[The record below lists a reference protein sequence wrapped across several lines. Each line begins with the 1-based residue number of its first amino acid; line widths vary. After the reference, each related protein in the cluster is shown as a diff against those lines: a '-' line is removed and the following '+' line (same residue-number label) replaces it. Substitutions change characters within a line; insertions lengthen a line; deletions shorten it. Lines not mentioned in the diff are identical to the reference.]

1 MGLQYEDKVDI
12 SGDPPPDRPMT
23 NAQLKGSQARDV
35 NRNRAGPQPVGK
47 GMSPGAQPDSQ
58 PKDKPDQQPQ
68 PPADAQSQSTPG
80 LTGAQQM
87 QAGEQAQSEK
97 ALNYPPNDFNPFHP
111 IDYLKAIAEKPVE
124 TYYLGQH
131 IWHAL
136 NAIFDPNAISGG
148 LMDMQAQS
156 DAYIKLHPEQAT
168 QGNPKIQEANRQA
181 LAAAEHPVD
190 PQARQQQDQM
200 VGGILAN
207 TADPRYLPM
216 WLVGGPGPKM
226 VAAILG
232 PTIGNAIFDKAP
244 SAGDFAWSLIPAM
257 LLGGKMP
264 APVEKAMVDAI
275 PGISKLITK
284 VTALKAAQEANQM
297 GAQDREALIKRI
309 LDQGAQGAKAV
320 PLAPAFGTAE
330 KALTAEEETA
340 LKSDLVKKYGSEI
353 MKGGEYVLSGK
364 DVAMLQE
371 KQLTADML
379 QRYGTLDPLKVMD
392 NLMRDDAPATMLR
405 NVWTKL
411 FKMPYD
417 FVLHSEAE
425 LPLVDPRHHITG
437 LPAAVQAQVHE
448 HWPWTVNMVHEAT
461 LGPAGNAASPAIS
474 RFRSLVGM
482 KGTNHLT
489 LAKWTQ
495 GLRDIAA
502 KEGVDP
508 QELDLLN
515 RSLESS
521 GNEAQTAYLSLSPQM
536 KYVRDSMRF
545 VASGLGMSAEELGTI
560 EGRVNNYWPRV
571 GLLIKEKG
579 GLRAMGSRKG
589 PLTAADRKSRTLG
602 AVETSVSETEA
613 RIGAQQL
620 YATVKEANAAV
631 DRQIARVVDDVL
643 RGTPAQE
650 IERHLAGQGVIP
662 AVDRTMLEGIHAR
675 SLNGDYAGAKKEAE
689 QYASDLIPHFSE
701 NPFDG
706 ISKLGRQMDAIASK
720 RAVNDLLST
729 VGHDGREIAT
739 LRPANARAYAALVKQ
754 GYRAI
759 DVPGFQHVMV
769 NKEYGDLLEKAQVA
783 VQKGGL
789 NLLQTLADIEGKS
802 VAMIMY
808 SPRIHGMNMALRLG
822 MGFLMHPVEVS
833 NWFAA
838 GMMQKGGLSQFGL
851 QGVTRIGPE
860 PFRMIPRNYGLV
872 PPSTHL
878 GAAGMWADSA
888 NSGLGK
894 LFGDIDMQRVPLV
907 KDMQNS
913 PELAKASDG
922 AKAVLGSVKDLL
934 WGKQSD
940 LWSWVSD
947 FGNMMWWVEYSAAR
961 RGGMIAPGLEHE
973 AAARYATL
981 RANSWMGHVSPVDS
995 NPNFQAL
1002 AKTVTF
1008 APNWWRTWGELLT
1021 GYYRKAG
1028 VGWSKDTIAYV
1039 VENEIKTAAAA
1050 LAFQQMSANVLNGV
1064 LSGHTIYQN
1073 DPGNWGKVEV
1083 TQPWAIE
1090 ALDAMSKMLDPSH
1103 KGLGID
1109 PKTGR
1114 DAQGRKLALENP
1126 FARQATDTE
1135 GLMGML
1141 TSSSQMSPETMFQGA
1156 LGFGAARTS
1165 PVMSALAALG
1175 NIDLYRS
1182 ISSGGTRYVDP
1193 NHDTF
1198 AGNPLSD
1205 ILTAAGDLTPF
1216 SYISQNI
1223 QSQVIQGNVQNVKG
1237 PFGIP
1242 IPQAVLNSFSGP
1254 QLAGDAAR
1262 SMLVGMTGV
1271 NPPYMRSS
1279 KTQGVSPTDD
1289 QYKNVRD
1296 ATLKYQ
1302 TQMTALSTSTLT
1314 GQMSPYQWIAAYRQL
1329 SIQHSAAMKMAFTN
1343 APEYNNGPLGLT
1355 NAWEGL
1361 YDKATGTDGVLNSDQ
1376 LRGLQA
1382 QWRSSHS
1389 AADYTAV
1396 QNELRVNDA
1405 KYPMMALYHKT
1416 LDAYDNWQAD
1426 WAKQN
1431 GVDVATLQSDLYGY
1445 SQVYSDRY
1453 ASTQWLSAHPDIAQ
1467 FEAAKKAD
1475 FESSNSQYGEAG
1487 LMYALFFNPTAA
1499 DRYLGVASGT
1509 DAERAQAAQ
1518 PVEQAVQ
1525 KQQVPAAP

>member
-1 MGLQYEDKVDI
+1 
-12 SGDPPPDRPMT
+12 MT
-23 NAQLKGSQARDV
+23 NAQLKGAQARDV

-47 GMSPGAQPDSQ
+47 GMSPGAQPDGQ
-58 PKDKPDQQPQ
+58 PKDKTDQQPK
-68 PPADAQSQSTPG
+68 PPADAQSQSTPV
-80 LTGAQQM
+80 LSGAEQM
-87 QAGEQAQSEK
+87 TAGDQAQADQ
-97 ALNYPPNDFNPFHP
+97 ALNYHPNNFNPFHP
-111 IDYLKAIAEKPVE
+111 IDYLKAVAEHPVE

-131 IWHAL
+131 VWHAL
-136 NAIFDPNAISGG
+136 NAIFDPNAIGAG
-148 LMDMQAQS
+148 WMDMQAQS
-156 DAYIKLHPEQAT
+156 DAYIKFHPGTQIGGGRMDAAGGAQLAT
-168 QGNPKIQEANRQA
+168 DR
-181 LAAAEHPVD
+181 AAAAQHPD
-190 PQARQQQDQM
+190 MQARQQTAGII
-200 VGGILAN
+200 GGALAS
-207 TADPRYLPM
+207 TGDPRNLPM

-226 VAAILG
+226 VAAMLG

-244 SAGDFAWSLIPAM
+244 SAGDFAWSLIPAL
-257 LLGGKMP
+257 LLGGKLP
-264 APVEKAMVDAI
+264 PSVEEAMGKAI
-275 PGISKLITK
+275 PGVSKLIVK
-284 VTALKAAQEANQM
+284 VTALKAAQDANQM
-297 GAQDREALIKRI
+297 GAQDRDALIKRI
-309 LDQGAQGAKAV
+309 LDQGAMAAKANV
-320 PLAPAFGTAE
+320 LAPAFSDAE
-330 KALTAEEETA
+330 KALTPEEETA
-340 LKSDLVKKYGSEI
+340 LKNDLVKKYGSDV
-353 MKGGEYVLSGK
+353 MKGDEYVLKGEDIAK
-364 DVAMLQE
+364 LQE
-371 KQLTADML
+371 RKLTGDML
-379 QRYGTLDPLKVMD
+379 ERYGTLDPLKVMD
-392 NLMRDDAPATMLR
+392 SLMRDGAKATELR

-417 FVLHSEAE
+417 FVMHSEAE
-425 LPLVDPRHHITG
+425 LPLVDPGSHFSR
-437 LPAAVQAQVHE
+437 LPVAAQADARE
-448 HWPWTVNMVHEAT
+448 LRDWTVNMVHEAT

-482 KGTNHLT
+482 RGTNHLT
-489 LAKWTQ
+489 LAKWTE
-495 GLRDIAA
+495 GLRKVAGR
-502 KEGVDP
+502 EGLDP
-508 QELDLLN
+508 TELDRLN

-521 GNEAQTAYLSLSPQM
+521 GSEAQTAYLSLSPQM
-536 KYVRDSMRF
+536 KTVRDSMRF
-545 VASGLGMSAEELGTI
+545 VAAGLGMSAEELGTI
-560 EGRVNNYWPRV
+560 EGRVANYWPRV

-579 GLRAMGSRKG
+579 GLRPMGLRKG
-589 PLTAADRKSRTLG
+589 PLTAAERKSRVVG
-602 AVETSVSETEA
+602 AVDNPVSMNES
-613 RIGAQQL
+613 RIMAQQL
-620 YATVKEANAAV
+620 YATVKEANAALGRQR
-631 DRQIARVVDDVL
+631 DRIVQGIL
-643 RGTPAQE
+643 SGTPWDS
-650 IERHLAGQGVIP
+650 IEGGVVP
-662 AVDRTMLEGIHAR
+662 VTDRTLLEQIHAR
-675 SLNGDYAGAKKEAE
+675 SGADAAGARKEAE
-689 QYASDLIPHFSE
+689 HYAAELIPQFSE
-701 NPFDG
+701 NPFDS
-706 ISKLGRQMDAIASK
+706 ISKLGRQMDSIASK

-729 VGHDGREIAT
+729 VGKDGREIAT
-739 LRPANARAYAALVKQ
+739 PRPTDQRAFDALFRQ
-754 GYRAI
+754 GYRGI
-759 DVPGFQHVMV
+759 DVPGFSHVMV
-769 NKEYGDLLEKAQVA
+769 NKEYGDLLEKAQEA
-783 VQKGGL
+783 VQRGGP

-838 GMMQKGGLSQFGL
+838 GMMHQGGLSSFGL
-851 QGVTRIGPE
+851 KGVTRIGPE
-860 PFRMIPRNYGLV
+860 EFRMLPRRYGLV
-872 PPSTHL
+872 PPSTHM

-894 LFGDIDMQRVPLV
+894 LFGDVDMQRVPLV
-907 KDMQNS
+907 KDMANS
-913 PELAKASDG
+913 PEIAKASDG

-947 FGNMMWWVEYSAAR
+947 FGNMMWWIEYASAR
-961 RGGMIAPGLEHE
+961 RGGLVAPGMEHE

-981 RANSWMGHVSPVDS
+981 RGNSWMGHVSPVDS

-1021 GYYRKAG
+1021 GYYRNAG

-1039 VENEIKTAAAA
+1039 VENEIKTMAAG
-1050 LAFQQMSANVLNGV
+1050 LVFQQMSANVMNMV

-1090 ALDAMSKMLDPSH
+1090 SLNAMSMMVDPAH

-1109 PKTGR
+1109 PTTGR
-1114 DAQGRKLALENP
+1114 DAKGAKLALENP
-1126 FARQATDTE
+1126 FARQVTDTE

-1141 TSSSQMSPETMFQGA
+1141 TSSPKWTPETMFQGA
-1156 LGFGAARTS
+1156 LGFAAARTS
-1165 PVMSALAALG
+1165 PVMQALWALG
-1175 NIDLYRS
+1175 NLDLYRS
-1182 ISSGGTRYVDP
+1182 ISSGGFRYVDP

-1223 QSQVIQGNVQNVKG
+1223 QSQVIQGNVGSVKG

-1254 QLAGDAAR
+1254 QLGADAAR

-1296 ATLKYQ
+1296 NNLKYQ
-1302 TQMTALSTSTLT
+1302 SQMTALSTGTLA
-1314 GQMSPYQWIAAYRQL
+1314 GQMAPYQWLQAYRQV
-1329 SIQHSAAMKMAFTN
+1329 SIQHSAAMKQAFTN

-1355 NAWEGL
+1355 NDWEGL
-1361 YDKATGTDGVLNSDQ
+1361 YDKATGTNGVLNSDQ
-1376 LRGLQA
+1376 LRGLQQ
-1382 QWRSSHS
+1382 QWRSNHS
-1389 AADYTAV
+1389 SADYQAV
-1396 QNELRVNDA
+1396 QNELRVNDS
-1405 KYPMMALYHKT
+1405 KYPMLALYHKT

-1426 WAKQN
+1426 WCKQN
-1431 GVDVATLQSDLYGY
+1431 GVDRATLQSDLYGY

-1453 ASTQWLSAHPDIAQ
+1453 ASTQWLSAHPEISQ
-1467 FEAAKKAD
+1467 FEASKKAD
-1475 FESSNSQYGEAG
+1475 FESGSSQYGEAG

-1509 DAERAQAAQ
+1509 DQERAQAAE